1 MVTVAV
7 SYSKKIGGSSV
18 LSLKAS
24 FKKAGAEVV
33 DADYTDMI
41 DDIPKE
47 VFDSLYKTEDGRRTL
62 FAHAKAKAKEILKDV
77 DVLALSGNSAMIDPE
92 LFGEQRDSSKTYN
105 FSRTIAE
112 LALAHVAIEA
122 GMPIL
127 GVCGGHQLLAVYE
140 GGEIIDLESAKL
152 STQGYMDYE
161 TITLNINSMLA
172 QIITRGKVQCTQY
185 QTDFFGAHTQ
195 IISKLGRSF
204 VKTATASDGESIE
217 AIESKGVGAPI
228 IGVQFHPEVGAVGLP
243 ESKTLYTRSSE
254 DKEKNLSIIRF
265 FVKAGEQ
272 YHAAKILRTEL
283 MQFKVLA
290 QINAHGIDITPTIKP
305 SDILKAQG
313 NQKTNTNQPNAKV
326 KKSHNIL
333 VSFLHAIYK
342 LLKFISIKIGAIFGE
357 VIRSISSRGLVA
369 IQQQKPPTSPVAK
382 LSVSPPYRIL
392 SETPA
397 KLWTD
402 TAPHTAEMKPDSVVH
417 TLSSPSPQ

>member
-1 MVTVAV
+1 MRFLSVCSGIEAASVAW
-7 SYSKKIGGSSV
+7 SPLGW
-18 LSLKAS
+18 KAVAFS
-24 FKKAGAEVV
+24 
-33 DADYTDMI
+33 
-41 DDIPKE
+41 
-47 VFDSLYKTEDGRRTL
+47 
-62 FAHAKAKAKEILKDV
+62 EIEPFPCA
-77 DVLALSGNSAMIDPE
+77 VLAHHYPDTPNWGDMTKYKEWPDVPID
-92 LFGEQRDSSKTYN
+92 L
-105 FSRTIAE
+105 
-112 LALAHVAIEA
+112 L
-122 GMPIL
+122 
-127 GVCGGHQLLAVYE
+127 CGGTPCQ
-140 GGEIIDLESAKL
+140 
-152 STQGYMDYE
+152 
-161 TITLNINSMLA
+161 
-172 QIITRGKVQCTQY
+172 
-185 QTDFFGAHTQ
+185 
-195 IISKLGRSF
+195 SF
-204 VKTATASDGESIE
+204 S

-402 TAPHTAEMKPDSVVH
+402 TAPHTAEIKPDSVAH
-417 TLSSPSPQ
+417 TLSSPSPK